1 MRKAVSMTIE
11 EAIIE
16 KLRQE
21 AEEQNRTLSN
31 LVELILTEYLKKDG

>member
-11 EAIIE
+11 ESIIE

>member
-11 EAIIE
+11 ETIIE
-16 KLRQE
+16 RLRQE
-21 AEEQNRTLSN
+21 AEDQNRTLSN

>member
-11 EAIIE
+11 ESIIE
-16 KLRQE
+16 RLRQL
-21 AEEQNRTLSN
+21 AEDQNRTLSN

>member
-1 MRKAVSMTIE
+1 MRNAVSMTIE
-11 EAIIE
+11 ESIIE
-16 KLRQE
+16 RLRQE

>member
-1 MRKAVSMTIE
+1 MKKAVSMTIE
-11 EAIIE
+11 ESIIE
-16 KLRQE
+16 RLRQL